1 MNLIYCKMFGT
12 PVIMNNNK
20 KIFFPYKKAEALFY
34 YMVLKKQVSRDELA
48 GLFWADK
55 DESIAKK
62 NLRNA
67 IYEVKKSFNEEVFI
81 SPINSIVMLN
91 PEINIKSDVDI
102 FLKDHEK
109 SIEVYTGE
117 FLQGF
122 FIKDAEGFEKW
133 LDKLKEDFREQYI
146 TKIYERIEED
156 EKKSY
161 FKDIGKYAKLI
172 IAADE
177 FDEKAYGILMNYYK
191 NTENYGKAVNVYNNL
206 SQLLKKELGITPD
219 WHTEEIFKEIMK
231 IINKRKKPESM
242 TSKEFFYGRNNELK
256 ILKNNYEN
264 FTLGN
269 NGKSVIIVG
278 EAGIGKTGLKDKF
291 IKGINEK
298 EVYIFEA
305 DCYQVEKEY
314 LLKPWDIILS
324 EISDVLEDEKIN
336 IPQIWEDIIS
346 RVFPQ
351 FHKKEKD
358 NDNDIKYI
366 ESIGNVKYEIIS
378 DILIYILKRIIE
390 KKKVVFIFEDI
401 QWMDNESLSLLTS
414 VILHQQ
420 KNDVIFIVTCRNEY
434 DSDVDK
440 FVTIMD
446 SYNKLITINLPRFTE
461 EEVKMFV
468 KTLFPDIHISD
479 KTLRK
484 IYSET
489 EGNTFFLTEYLN
501 IIKSNGDTNI
511 MSIKMKDILK
521 SRFLY
526 ISEEGK
532 KILNIASIF
541 FDGVP
546 LEILKNLT
554 GKEDLELIDI
564 IEELENKFILKE
576 LKIDGEINFKFT
588 HQKLREFVYMNQSEG
603 RKRILHNKIGDLL
616 EKNLSSDKA
625 DINEYHKL
633 MYHYFNGSNK
643 IKYLNY
649 KIKSLNYY
657 LNFSH
662 ELFPIIIDSNNDIYK
677 HAYFSREQTI
687 KYLKDIEELLKEIKG
702 KGKPNNEILKLEIA
716 FFHIKGRYLIRD
728 GNYEQGTEYIKRMIK
743 ESLDIE
749 DRDHA
754 LEGYKQMIYFCIQ
767 TNETEA
773 MVKYVEQGLDIAM
786 ECNYHKEI
794 GILLRLKGLYRI
806 MCGEYKEAEELL
818 NKSINTFNIT
828 EQIASKYSLS
838 IAASYNYI
846 GEIRRLNMKFD
857 EALNYYDKAIAMC
870 ENKNSLTSLAI
881 FNINAG
887 QAAFEMGDYKKSKK
901 YFEKA
906 YELYNQFDSVWRKAI
921 LGAFMALINIKENDY
936 YKALECLRN
945 ADIYSQRMKNPHEMG
960 IVYRVK
966 AEVRIAMEHN
976 EKLYNVFIQYLDRN
990 ANYYCEEGMKYLKI
1004 ARENYEIEVI
1014 NTLRDGRQ

>member
-366 ESIGNVKYEIIS
+366 ESIGNVKYEII
-378 DILIYILKRIIE
+378 Y
-390 KKKVVFIFEDI
+390 
-401 QWMDNESLSLLTS
+401 
-414 VILHQQ
+414 
-420 KNDVIFIVTCRNEY
+420 
-434 DSDVDK
+434 
-440 FVTIMD
+440 
-446 SYNKLITINLPRFTE
+446 
-461 EEVKMFV
+461 
-468 KTLFPDIHISD
+468 
-479 KTLRK
+479 
-484 IYSET
+484 
-489 EGNTFFLTEYLN
+489 
-501 IIKSNGDTNI
+501 
-511 MSIKMKDILK
+511 
-521 SRFLY
+521 
-526 ISEEGK
+526 
-532 KILNIASIF
+532 
-541 FDGVP
+541 
-546 LEILKNLT
+546 
-554 GKEDLELIDI
+554 
-564 IEELENKFILKE
+564 
-576 LKIDGEINFKFT
+576 
-588 HQKLREFVYMNQSEG
+588 
-603 RKRILHNKIGDLL
+603 
-616 EKNLSSDKA
+616 
-625 DINEYHKL
+625 
-633 MYHYFNGSNK
+633 
-643 IKYLNY
+643 
-649 KIKSLNYY
+649 
-657 LNFSH
+657 
-662 ELFPIIIDSNNDIYK
+662 
-677 HAYFSREQTI
+677 
-687 KYLKDIEELLKEIKG
+687 
-702 KGKPNNEILKLEIA
+702 
-716 FFHIKGRYLIRD
+716 
-728 GNYEQGTEYIKRMIK
+728 
-743 ESLDIE
+743 
-749 DRDHA
+749 
-754 LEGYKQMIYFCIQ
+754 
-767 TNETEA
+767 
-773 MVKYVEQGLDIAM
+773 
-786 ECNYHKEI
+786 
-794 GILLRLKGLYRI
+794 
-806 MCGEYKEAEELL
+806 
-818 NKSINTFNIT
+818 
-828 EQIASKYSLS
+828 
-838 IAASYNYI
+838 
-846 GEIRRLNMKFD
+846 
-857 EALNYYDKAIAMC
+857 
-870 ENKNSLTSLAI
+870 
-881 FNINAG
+881 
-887 QAAFEMGDYKKSKK
+887 
-901 YFEKA
+901 
-906 YELYNQFDSVWRKAI
+906 
-921 LGAFMALINIKENDY
+921 
-936 YKALECLRN
+936 
-945 ADIYSQRMKNPHEMG
+945 
-960 IVYRVK
+960 
-966 AEVRIAMEHN
+966 
-976 EKLYNVFIQYLDRN
+976 
-990 ANYYCEEGMKYLKI
+990 
-1004 ARENYEIEVI
+1004 
-1014 NTLRDGRQ
+1014 